1 MSARTKKVLAV
12 LGLVWGVPLLA
23 VLGLGLWV
31 KSMGVLSV
39 EVDGKG
45 PGNADV
51 KIHVPG
57 AIAQAGLFFV
67 PDVVYAEMADG
78 MDKWGGV
85 VSALQGELENC
96 PDAVFVQVDGAS
108 ENVRI
113 RKEGKHLIID
123 VDSVDETVHV
133 KVPLGVVSRVLSK
146 IDGQGGLGS
155 IRVQGSGDCDVRK
168 ARVVG
173 I

>member
-1 MSARTKKVLAV
+1 MNPRMKKILVV
-12 LGLVWGVPLLA
+12 LGVVWGIPLVA

-39 EVDGKG
+39 EVDGHG
-45 PGNADV
+45 PGGSDV
-51 KIHVPG
+51 KIQVPG
-57 AIAQAGLFFV
+57 AVAQAGLFFV

-85 VSALQGELENC
+85 VSALQGELEKC
-96 PDAVFVQVDGAS
+96 PDAVFIQVDSAR
-108 ENVRI
+108 ENVLI
-113 RKEGKHLIID
+113 RKEGKHLVID
-123 VDSVDETVHV
+123 VDSADETVHV

-146 IDGQGGLGS
+146 IDGQGGFGS
-155 IRVQGSGDCDVRK
+155 IRVEGTGDCAVK
-168 ARVVG
+168 SARVIG